1 MEKRLIVKLYHPE
14 KILKN
19 DFKIDTMKVKYEWK
33 Q

>member
-19 DFKIDTMKVKYEWK
+19 DFKIDAMKVKCE
-33 Q
+33 